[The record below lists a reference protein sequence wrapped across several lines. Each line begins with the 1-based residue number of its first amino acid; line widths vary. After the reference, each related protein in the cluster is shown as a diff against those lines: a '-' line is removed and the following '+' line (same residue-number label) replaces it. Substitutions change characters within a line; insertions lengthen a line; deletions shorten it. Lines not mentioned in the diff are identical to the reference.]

1 MVMNM
6 IATKPRRLRRWI
18 YPWLPLWAR
27 VRRECDVHPH
37 HVVAERPELFEAYNE
52 ISTELEILNWLYSSV
67 RAFKP
72 ARILETGAANGLGT
86 IAMATACKHNGF
98 GTVHSLEI
106 EPVTC
111 RSLQRKLAIAG
122 LSAYSE
128 VHCGDSL
135 SFLENTEV
143 SFDFAFFDSQ
153 THLRSREFGIC
164 LERSLIP
171 KMAVFHD
178 TSPHRCTTLP
188 DPEDRVIQHRYRAEL
203 LKFASDPRCSGYF
216 ESQLSRGLFCLFM
229 KD

>member
-1 MVMNM
+1 M
-6 IATKPRRLRRWI
+6 TLSRCFSRLT

-27 VRRECDVHPH
+27 VRREHDVHPH
-37 HVVAERPELFEAYNE
+37 HVADERPELFEAHNE

-72 ARILETGAANGLGT
+72 SAILETGAANGLGT

-98 GTVHSLEI
+98 GAVHSLEI

-111 RSLQRKLAIAG
+111 RSLERKLALAS
-122 LSAYSE
+122 LSAYAH

-135 SFLENTEV
+135 SFLKNASI
-143 SFDFAFFDSQ
+143 SFDFAFYDSRPD
-153 THLRSREFGIC
+153 LRWREFGIC
-164 LERSLIP
+164 LERNLIH

-178 TSPHRCTTLP
+178 TSPHRCSTLP
-188 DPEDRVIQHRYRAEL
+188 DPEERLIQERYRAEL
-203 LKFASDPRCSGYF
+203 VKFANDRRCNGYF
-216 ESQLSRGLFCLFM
+216 ESKLSRGLFCLFL